1 MDSELKV
8 VIDILQTDLK
18 QIYGM
23 RVEDIAYVLGINRR
37 TYYNWRNG
45 NKNYQ
50 KRLINELRDLTEI
63 CKGE

>member
-1 MDSELKV
+1 MDSELKL

-37 TYYNWRNG
+37 TYITG
-45 NKNYQ
+45 AMVIKII
-50 KRLINELRDLTEI
+50 KHD
-63 CKGE
+63 